1 MRRLAWVITVLVAT
15 STLGMVRAQAP
26 VAPPVTPPV
35 TPLPDV
41 SPSAANPLRN
51 PPGGAS
57 APTAPESSAAPQSSA
72 ASAAPATP
80 GTPPPAT
87 AAPVPTPP
95 AAATAPQPEAPAP
108 NLADQ
113 LRQPRRQS
121 PTRAGGLRGETYSDV
136 PSFVGDGNAPTSVT
150 SKISVGRLAIQAPGL
165 VSGRDAL
172 VGQQPAQILAV
183 TEGQFNSVQNV
194 LAAGYPTFTLPA
206 QSLGTVAGTPPTRLD
221 AGAASGGITPV
232 QSPGTFLAA
241 ADNAFATDPAIGTS
255 QYASQNPI
263 TQFDAA
269 SSGAIPGEKS
279 AAGTVPVQDAF
290 LYYNYLVD
298 STVLLPGYGVGFIK
312 LTENMSPI
320 PRDRVYINYSYFANA
335 NFFPNRADVNRWVPG
350 YEMTFL
356 DGTTSWEIRTPF
368 AATLAADQVLTP
380 TAGITQYRDIEFG
393 NMSVIFKTFLWQAE
407 TWAITGGIQTMVP
420 TAANSN
426 IIGTNQFGQTL
437 QQIFV
442 ANESV
447 HVMPFVASVWAPDER
462 AFSQVLFQID
472 RDVNGNPAYVNNLQ
486 QVGISGRQLVYAGR
500 VFYPTFMYLSFSTGY
515 WIYKNDRAR
524 FTGFSPIMELHI
536 NQAFEDFPPVVY
548 QTWVLG
554 QNPGVLSITNA
565 LIGCN
570 FEWGKRSTLTFAYC
584 TPLSAGL
591 DRYFDGEFRVLYNL
605 RFGRQNRLTRAQ
617 F

>member
-1 MRRLAWVITVLVAT
+1 MRRLAWGIALLVAA
-15 STLGMVRAQAP
+15 SSGMVTPAQPPAVPPP
-26 VAPPVTPPV
+26 VAPVS
-35 TPLPDV
+35 PLPDV
-41 SPSAANPLRN
+41 APPATNPLRSAPPQATPPAAPGPAVAPVSPPTAAPPPSAAA
-51 PPGGAS
+51 GA
-57 APTAPESSAAPQSSA
+57 
-72 ASAAPATP
+72 
-80 GTPPPAT
+80 
-87 AAPVPTPP
+87 VPTPP
-95 AAATAPQPEAPAP
+95 PAATAPQPQAPAP
-108 NLADQ
+108 DLADQ
-113 LRQPRRQS
+113 LRQPRRQPS
-121 PTRAGGLRGETYSDV
+121 ARSAGLRGETYSDV

-150 SKISVGRLAIQAPGL
+150 SKVAVGRLAIQAPGL
-165 VSGRDAL
+165 VQDGGVL
-172 VGQQPAQILAV
+172 FGKQPAQILAV

-194 LAAGYPTFTLPA
+194 RAAGYPSFTLPA
-206 QSLGTVAGTPPTRLD
+206 QNLGTVAGTPPTRLD

-255 QYASQNPI
+255 QYASQNPT

-269 SSGAIPGEKS
+269 SSGAIPGQS
-279 AAGTVPVQDAF
+279 STAGDVPLQDAF

-312 LTENMSPI
+312 LTENMSPL

-335 NFFPNRADVNRWVPG
+335 NFFPTRADVNRWVPG

-368 AATLAADQVLTP
+368 AATVAADQVLTP
-380 TAGITQYRDIEFG
+380 SSGITQYRDIEFG

-407 TWAITGGIQTMVP
+407 TWAITGGVQTMVP

-426 IIGTNQFGQTL
+426 IVGTNQFGQTL

-447 HVMPFVASVWAPDER
+447 HVMPFVGSVWAPNER
-462 AFSQVLFQID
+462 AFSQILLQID

-486 QVGISGRQLVYAGR
+486 EVGISGRQLTYAGR

-524 FTGFSPIMELHI
+524 FTGFSPIMELHL

-548 QTWVLG
+548 DTWVLG
-554 QNPGVLSITNA
+554 QNPGVLSVTNA

-591 DRYFDGEFRVLYNL
+591 DRYFDGEFRALYNL

>member
-1 MRRLAWVITVLVAT
+1 MSRVAWGLALMMVA
-15 STLGMVRAQAP
+15 SGGPAVRAQ
-26 VAPPVTPPV
+26 
-35 TPLPDV
+35 
-41 SPSAANPLRN
+41 

-57 APTAPESSAAPQSSA
+57 SPPITPRPAVAPSAENPLRTQPPSSPPGVSADTAAGPAATP
-72 ASAAPATP
+72 PATP
-80 GTPPPAT
+80 APA
-87 AAPVPTPP
+87 VPTPP
-95 AAATAPQPEAPAP
+95 AAATAPQPQAPAP
-108 NLADQ
+108 NLADE
-113 LRQPRRQS
+113 LRQPRRQPS
-121 PTRAGGLRGETYSDV
+121 SRARGLRGETYSDV
-136 PSFVGDGNAPTSVT
+136 PNLVGDGNSPTSIT
-150 SKISVGRLAIQAPGL
+150 SKVAVGRLVIQAPNLVPGADGL
-165 VSGRDAL
+165 VGE
-172 VGQQPAQILAV
+172 QPAQILAV

-194 LAAGYPTFTLPA
+194 LGAGYPSFTLPA
-206 QSLGTVAGTPPTRLD
+206 QNLGPVAGTPPTRLD
-221 AGAASGGITPV
+221 AGAPSGGITPV

-255 QYASQNPI
+255 QYADQNPT

-269 SSGAIPGEKS
+269 SSGAIVGS
-279 AAGTVPVQDAF
+279 GTTGTNVPAQDAF

-320 PRDRVYINYSYFANA
+320 PRDRIYMNYSYFANA
-335 NFFPNRADVNRWVPG
+335 NFYPARADVNRWVPG

-368 AATLAADQVLTP
+368 AATLAAEQVLTP
-380 TAGITQYRDIEFG
+380 SSGITQYRDIEFG
-393 NMSVIFKTFLWQAE
+393 NMSVIFKTFLWQAD
-407 TWAITGGIQTMVP
+407 TWAITGGVQTMVP
-420 TAANSN
+420 TAANST

-437 QQIFV
+437 EQIFV

-447 HVMPFVASVWAPDER
+447 HVMPFVGSVWAPNER
-462 AFSQVLFQID
+462 AFSQILLQID

-524 FTGFSPIMELHI
+524 FTGFSPIMELHV
-536 NQAFEDFPPVVY
+536 NQAFGDFPPVVY
-548 QTWVLG
+548 DTWVLG
-554 QNPGVLSITNA
+554 QNPGVISVTNA

-591 DRYFDGEFRVLYNL
+591 DRYFDGEFRALYNL